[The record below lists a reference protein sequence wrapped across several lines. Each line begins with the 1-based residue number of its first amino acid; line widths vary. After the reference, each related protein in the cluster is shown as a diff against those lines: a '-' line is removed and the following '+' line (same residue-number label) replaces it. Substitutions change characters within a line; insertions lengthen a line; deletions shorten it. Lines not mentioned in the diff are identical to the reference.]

1 MELQPIESV
10 YPKLG
15 KVSSFSVGEHEID
28 DIESR
33 LDDLYEA
40 ERLVSEYRNKG
51 GELDEDMKKFKSH
64 VTKTVRTFRNAIAS
78 LDKEKVEECLKAY
91 QEAFDE
97 NDYEEKFATHWREM
111 LKKKVCIYLSF
122 L

>member
-15 KVSSFSVGEHEID
+15 KVSSLPVVPYKID
-28 DIESR
+28 EIESR
-33 LDDLYEA
+33 LDDLNEA
-40 ERLVSEYRNKG
+40 ERLVSEYKYKG
-51 GELDEDMKKFKSH
+51 GELDTDMKQFKSD
-64 VTKTVRTFRNAIAS
+64 VNKTQRTFHNAIAS
-78 LDKEKVEECLKAY
+78 LDKEKVEECLNAY
-91 QEAFDE
+91 QEAFDK
-97 NDYEEKFATHWREM
+97 NDYEEKFATYWREM